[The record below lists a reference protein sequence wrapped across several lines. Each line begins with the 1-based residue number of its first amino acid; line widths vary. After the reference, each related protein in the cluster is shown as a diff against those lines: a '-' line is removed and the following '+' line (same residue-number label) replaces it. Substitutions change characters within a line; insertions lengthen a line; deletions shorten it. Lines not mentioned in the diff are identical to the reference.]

1 MEFKLCSAYS
11 RHWHWINFNPLHS
24 YFAGMWPSS
33 VLTFW
38 EPVWVLPRVHG
49 IPKYLQAFYFPSWGT
64 QYWRFFFSFVFCFL
78 TPRFY
83 VLKVTFGSRRARCED
98 YWVRQLGCLY
108 ESELANQTQE
118 TQTGF
123 NQYYSYWTFWKE
135 ASRRPARRPSI
146 ISSLGGLAGTLVAVF
161 HCSLPHTGTR
171 CESQGMWVTLSQSGH
186 YPHQSCIWFSSSL
199 RSACQLADPQA
210 QVFVSHNVEG
220 ETTVPPLS

>member
-1 MEFKLCSAYS
+1 MTIKCADLLGASLGFASGS
-11 RHWHWINFNPLHS
+11 WHPQIF
-24 YFAGMWPSS
+24 SS
-33 VLTFW
+33 ILFSILGNTVLEIF
-38 EPVWVLPRVHG
+38 L
-49 IPKYLQAFYFPSWGT
+49 LFC
-64 QYWRFFFSFVFCFL
+64 FCFL

-98 YWVRQLGCLY
+98 YWVRQLGCLF

-135 ASRRPARRPSI
+135 AIRRPARRHSI

-161 HCSLPHTGTR
+161 LCSLPHTGTR
-171 CESQGMWVTLSQSGH
+171 CKSQGIWVTLSQSGH
-186 YPHQSCIWFSSSL
+186 FPHQSCIWFSSSL
-199 RSACQLADPQA
+199 GSACQLADPQA

-220 ETTVPPLS
+220 ETTVPIYLTLLFPRKQDRGGQEVILRLAQLSQAWY